1 MSSDITLTQNL
12 ALAFQAVAEKIRT
25 SSGGGDGLIVGQVI
39 SSVIPLTL
47 NGVIPLNGTILSAD
61 NVNNAGF
68 VSHVIGLQTDYP
80 ELFITDAEWQSKVS
94 ALGECEKFVIGTD
107 DDGVTTL
114 RIPKLSDVYH
124 KTRFYIVLS
133 A

>member
-1 MSSDITLTQNL
+1 MTQNL

-25 SSGGGDGLIVGQVI
+25 SSGGGGSLIVGQVI
-39 SSVIPLTL
+39 SSVIPLNI
-47 NGVIPLNGTILSAD
+47 NGIIPLNGTVLAANHAHYS
-61 NVNNAGF
+61 GF

-80 ELFITDAEWQSKVS
+80 ELFITDAEWQTKVS
-94 ALGECEKFVIGTD
+94 AFGECEKFVIGTD

-124 KTRFYIVLS
+124 KTRFYIVVS